1 MTAIGSW
8 VGGVAKCPNTLCLC
22 TSLPLLVNNKGDVEN
37 GVTSS
42 DQPNAAAVASTSL
55 LVLGMGELGQLGL
68 GEDVMERKKATPVG
82 GVLERKNIIQ
92 VVCGGIHTVTLIE
105 GGQVC
110 NNADVVIRF

>member
-1 MTAIGSW
+1 M
-8 VGGVAKCPNTLCLC
+8 AKCPNTLCLC
-22 TSLPLLVNNKGDVEN
+22 TYLPLLVNNKKGDVVN
-37 GVTSS
+37 GVTSK

-82 GVLERKNIIQ
+82 GVLEGKTIIQ

-110 NNADVVIRF
+110 YINNADVIIRV